1 MYGNIPTTSTTA
13 TAGPTI
19 SRRSSIIS
27 STGTTSPRCTRPPSS
42 AAVSRHMPCGDQDQR
57 GSKRYLEPRFSSAR
71 LPDLLAVATLII
83 VATIAA
89 ATFRDYGLGWDD
101 YTHAQYGDLL
111 LALYRSGFADR
122 RAFTFVNLYMYGGG
136 FDMLAALAAKISPFD
151 LFETRRLAGA
161 AVGFVGLVATWRIG
175 RRIAGPTGGLVALI
189 LLATCPLYYGHMFM
203 NPKDA
208 PFAAA
213 MALLLLG
220 LVRSLEE
227 YPRPKPQTVA
237 LFGVGLGLPIG
248 SRIIGGMAGLYAAA
262 AIALIIVV
270 EAGRSGMREAGA
282 RAGRFVVCLVP
293 GLVIAYLV
301 MGLVWPWAVV
311 DPLNPV
317 RSLEYFSV
325 FFEKPWKEMF
335 GGALV
340 PVPDMPRSYVP
351 TLLALQLPEVFLA
364 LALPGTASA
373 LIPAARDTYPVP
385 RRAMLLLLAAAAML
399 PIVIAVVTRPALY
412 NGIRH
417 FIFVTP
423 PLAALGGLAGA
434 RLYDWLTRHG
444 RAAAAAGIVLFATAV
459 ALPAVESVR
468 LHPYQ
473 YTYFNRI
480 AGGVPG
486 ADDRYMLDF
495 WGLSFKQAAEALR
508 AELLARHET
517 QPAGRPW
524 TIAVCGPHPPARVAL
539 GADFVTT
546 WNPKGADFALMLGE
560 FYCAT
565 FDAPVVAEV
574 EREGVVF
581 ARVYDI
587 RGRTFTTLFT
597 IPPVE

>member
-1 MYGNIPTTSTTA
+1 MAREN
-13 TAGPTI
+13 
-19 SRRSSIIS
+19 
-27 STGTTSPRCTRPPSS
+27 
-42 AAVSRHMPCGDQDQR
+42 QDQR
-57 GSKRYLEPRFSSAR
+57 GFEHCREPRFSAAR
-71 LPDLLAVATLII
+71 LPDLLAIATLII
-83 VATIAA
+83 VAAIAA

-111 LALYRSGFADR
+111 LALYQSGFADR

-161 AVGFVGLVATWRIG
+161 AVGLVGLFATWRIG
-175 RRIAGPTGGLVALI
+175 RRVAGPLGGLVALI
-189 LLATCPLYYGHMFM
+189 LLAICPLYYGHMFI

-220 LVRSLEE
+220 LVRSLDE
-227 YPRPKPQTVA
+227 YPHATPATVA
-237 LFGVGLGLPIG
+237 LFGVGLGLTIG
-248 SRIIGGMAGLYAAA
+248 ARIIGAMAGLHAAA
-262 AIALIIVV
+262 AIALIVAV
-270 EAGRSGMREAGA
+270 EARRSGLRDAGA
-282 RAGRFVVCLVP
+282 RAGRFILTLAP

-351 TLLALQLPEVFLA
+351 TLFALKTPEAFLA
-364 LALPGTASA
+364 LTLPGTVLA
-373 LIPAARDTYPVP
+373 LIAAARGEDALP
-385 RRAMLLLLAAAAML
+385 RRAALLLLAAAAVL
-399 PIVIAVVTRPALY
+399 PIVIALVTRPALY

-417 FIFVTP
+417 FVFVTP
-423 PLAALGGLAGA
+423 PLAVLGGLAGA
-434 RLYDWLTRHG
+434 RGYEWLVRHG
-444 RAAAAAGIVLFATAV
+444 RVAAATGIALFAAAV
-459 ALPAVESVR
+459 ALPVSELVR

-480 AGGVPG
+480 AGGVAG
-486 ADDRYMLDF
+486 ADDHYMLDY
-495 WGLSFKQAAEALR
+495 WGLSLKEAAEELR
-508 AELLARHET
+508 TKLAEQHVT
-517 QPAGRPW
+517 PPAGRRW
-524 TIAVCGPHPPARVAL
+524 TIAVCGPHPAARVAL

-565 FDAPVVAEV
+565 YDAPVVAEV
-574 EREGVVF
+574 AREGVVY

-587 RGRTFTTLFT
+587 RGRSFTTLFT

>member
-1 MYGNIPTTSTTA
+1 MSGENQD
-13 TAGPTI
+13 
-19 SRRSSIIS
+19 RR
-27 STGTTSPRCTRPPSS
+27 GFERL
-42 AAVSRHMPCGDQDQR
+42 
-57 GSKRYLEPRFSSAR
+57 KPRFSSAR

-83 VATIAA
+83 VAAVAA

-111 LALYRSGFADR
+111 LSLYRSGLADR

-136 FDMLAALAAKISPFD
+136 FDMLAALLAKISPFG

-161 AVGFVGLVATWRIG
+161 AVGFVGLIATWRIG
-175 RRIAGPTGGLVALI
+175 RRIAGPPAGLVALV

-208 PFAAA
+208 PFAAT

-220 LVRSLEE
+220 LVRSVEE
-227 YPRPKPQTVA
+227 YPRATPQTVA
-237 LFGVGLGLPIG
+237 LLGIGLGLTVG
-248 SRIIGGMAGLYAAA
+248 SRIIGAMAGLYAAA
-262 AIALIIVV
+262 ALALIIAV
-270 EAGRSGMREAGA
+270 EARRSGLREAGA
-282 RAGRFVVCLVP
+282 RAGRFIVSVAP

-335 GGALV
+335 AGALV

-351 TLLALQLPEVFLA
+351 TLFALQMPEVFLA
-364 LALPGTASA
+364 LALAGTVLAVIA
-373 LIPAARDTYPVP
+373 AARDDEPPP
-385 RRAMLLLLAAAAML
+385 RRAALLLLAAAAIV
-399 PIVIAVVTRPALY
+399 PILIALVTRPALY

-417 FIFVTP
+417 FVFVTP

-434 RLYDWLTRHG
+434 RLYDWLRRRG
-444 RAAAAAGIVLFATAV
+444 RIAAAAGVSLFAAGV
-459 ALPAVESVR
+459 ALPAIEFVR

-473 YTYFNRI
+473 YTYFNHI
-480 AGGVPG
+480 AGGVAG
-486 ADDRYMLDF
+486 ADDRYMLDY
-495 WGLSFKQAAEALR
+495 WGLSLKQAAEALR
-508 AELLARHET
+508 AELAARQET
-517 QPAGRPW
+517 PPAGRPW
-524 TIAVCGPHPPARVAL
+524 TIAVCGPHPPAEVAL

-565 FDAPVVAEV
+565 FDAPVIAEV
-574 EREGVVF
+574 AREGVVY
-581 ARVYDI
+581 ARAYDI
-587 RGRTFTTLFT
+587 RGRAFTTLFT